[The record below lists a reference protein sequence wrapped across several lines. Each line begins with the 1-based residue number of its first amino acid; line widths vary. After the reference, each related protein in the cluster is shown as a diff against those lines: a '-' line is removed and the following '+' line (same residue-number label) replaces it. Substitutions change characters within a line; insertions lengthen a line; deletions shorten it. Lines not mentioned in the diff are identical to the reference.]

1 MKIGEYHQND
11 RDVNLSKVKN
21 YWNFHLIFIYVWSTS
36 ISGCFSPYN
45 IENRPKQNQ
54 LLGALEPVPLLEG
67 QFANVVKP
75 QYANFFQ
82 GDEFTPYKWDL
93 KKDQNE
99 QGFAPGIDDLGRI
112 LLDNKSDIKFNK
124 RLQINY

>member
-1 MKIGEYHQND
+1 M
-11 RDVNLSKVKN
+11 
-21 YWNFHLIFIYVWSTS
+21 
-36 ISGCFSPYN
+36 
-45 IENRPKQNQ
+45 
-54 LLGALEPVPLLEG
+54 EPVPTLEG
-67 QFANVVKP
+67 QFADVVKP
-75 QYANFFQ
+75 QYAIFFQ

-124 RLQINY
+124 RLITNQGARYWVNQKNAKIPNTAKHWAAYTTDINKDGVPEVVIADGQNVSISQSVGYFI